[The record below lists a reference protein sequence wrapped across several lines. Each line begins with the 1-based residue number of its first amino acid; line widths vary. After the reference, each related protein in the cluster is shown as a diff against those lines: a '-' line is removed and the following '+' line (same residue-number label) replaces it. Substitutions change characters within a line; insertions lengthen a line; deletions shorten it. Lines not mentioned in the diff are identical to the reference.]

1 MQSGN
6 GNRARQATVRTIRL
20 KRRMQA
26 PSRDSRYINN
36 YKAVAYMRLGLQNCT
51 ATVFITRRALR
62 NASVGICF
70 ALV

>member
-26 PSRDSRYINN
+26 PSRDSRYMNN
-36 YKAVAYMRLGLQNCT
+36 YKAVA
-51 ATVFITRRALR
+51 
-62 NASVGICF
+62 S
-70 ALV
+70 